1 MSQLRIIAPVAAGL
15 LVSACAQN
23 AVVQNTDLTQAD
35 DARPSAVRTKAV
47 SSASASYGLASY
59 YSYPGRTANG
69 ERYDPKQLTAAHR
82 TLPFGTK
89 LQVTNLNS
97 GRSVVVRI
105 NDRGPFI
112 RGRVVD
118 VSYAAARELN
128 LLHSGT
134 AKVKVEVLTQ

>member
-1 MSQLRIIAPVAAGL
+1 MNLRVFAWIAGGL
-15 LVSACAQN
+15 LLSGCAQPG
-23 AVVQNTDLTQAD
+23 VLQKTDLTQS
-35 DARPSAVRTKAV
+35 DAPRPAVEKAY
-47 SSASASYGLASY
+47 ASTGGAAYGVASY

-69 ERYDPKQLTAAHR
+69 ERYDPSQLTAAHR

-97 GRSVVVRI
+97 GRSVVVRV

-112 RGRVVD
+112 HGRVVD

-134 AKVKVEVLTQ
+134 AKVRVEVLAQ